1 MFNIIATQLET
12 PLCIYYKMAM
22 IKYVDTTCCSLRTKS
37 ARMSPPLRQTQHQ
50 LQHHVCREAAV
61 SRRTTRL
68 SPWVSQRQHD
78 MYTEMFRVKHN
89 QHRATTTS
97 NVHCVYSYFYRC
109 ASDCLFLFQ
118 HWVVSIYAWHGV
130 HNIAYMS
137 LRWIVQFGAT
147 SSI

>member
-1 MFNIIATQLET
+1 MYTASHS
-12 PLCIYYKMAM
+12 
-22 IKYVDTTCCSLRTKS
+22 DSCSLRLRDTRRERAVHSFRTKS

-50 LQHHVCREAAV
+50 LQHHVCRQAAV

-68 SPWVSQRQHD
+68 SPRVSQRQHD

-118 HWVVSIYAWHGV
+118 H
-130 HNIAYMS
+130 
-137 LRWIVQFGAT
+137 
-147 SSI
+147 